1 MLLNQTDAA
10 SASVTEELSDRELL
24 QRFEV
29 ERDEAAFAA
38 VIRRHGPMVLRVGQR
53 VLDRREDAEDVFQ
66 ATFLVLA
73 KKAGTVTWRES
84 IGTWLHE
91 AAQRLAREVR
101 RNRARRQ
108 AREARRETS
117 PEGDALAEVTSRE
130 LLTILDDEMASLPE
144 DLRAPLLLC
153 CLEGMSSDEAANQ
166 LGCSPSTVKRRL
178 RQAREL
184 LQARLARRGVALSVT
199 ALATLLAL
207 GTATA
212 KVPAALVTAT
222 TRAATQFVS
231 GIPLASGLVSTAGLA
246 LTRHLL
252 PIIGIKAKILV
263 GLLVMG
269 GLIGAGATFYGFGK
283 DADAESPAIAAALPE
298 EGRDVREVARVAKPS
313 VLATVETTLRTS
325 GPQIRQYAF
334 DGNPLSCYA
343 SANNP
348 SAADHFTLL
357 FDKPV
362 AVKSVGVQTGYP
374 NDSWIL
380 TAGQLEVSADGVV
393 FEPLAGFKGGL
404 ARGNAGG
411 RKLVAVRVHPEAQT
425 HPLVIRE
432 FTIDSDLPVAVFRQ
446 PVEFAVD
453 VTAAP
458 EMAAWANRTAQT
470 CERAYPMICDEL
482 AAEGFRPPSLIP
494 FVIRRDAS
502 GLVGVSGGRIIASSG
517 YFEANPHDVGA
528 VVYATSH
535 VVQAYRGKSRPG
547 WLVNGIADYI
557 RFFKFEPGAIEPPNP
572 LTARYDGDSR
582 ETAAFLAYLV
592 ATYDSSLVRRLN
604 EALRNGQY
612 TDDIWVSLTKKS
624 LRELGDEWHRS
635 LRR

>member
-1 MLLNQTDAA
+1 MRLQQTDATEQ
-10 SASVTEELSDRELL
+10 SATDELSDRELL
-24 QRFEV
+24 QRFEA

-38 VIRRHGPMVLRVGQR
+38 VIRRHGPMVLRVSQR

-73 KKAGTVTWRES
+73 KKAGSVTWRES

-101 RNRARRQ
+101 RSHARRQ
-108 AREARRETS
+108 AREARRQAQ
-117 PEGDALAEVTSRE
+117 PEADALTEVTSRE

-153 CLEGMSSDEAANQ
+153 CLEGMSGDEAANQ

-184 LQARLARRGVALSVT
+184 LQARLTRRGVALSVT

-212 KVPAALVTAT
+212 KVPVALATST
-222 TRAATQFVS
+222 TRAAAQFAS
-231 GIPLASGLVSTAGLA
+231 GIPLTSGLVSTAGVA

-252 PIIGIKAKILV
+252 SAFWIKVKVLV
-263 GLLVMG
+263 GLVAVG
-269 GLIGAGATFYGFGK
+269 GLIAVGASIGGFMK
-283 DADAESPAIAAALPE
+283 DEPQPVVAEPVPGEVRDA
-298 EGRDVREVARVAKPS
+298 REIARVVGPT
-313 VLATVETTLRTS
+313 VPATVETTLRTA

-348 SAADHFTLL
+348 TAADHFTLL

-362 AVKSVGVQTGYP
+362 AVKSVSVQTGYP

-380 TAGQLEVSADGVV
+380 TAGRLEVSVDGIA
-393 FEPLAGFKGGL
+393 FEPLARFNKGV
-404 ARGNAGG
+404 AQGNAAG
-411 RKLVAVRVHPEAQT
+411 RKLVAVRVRPEAQT

-432 FTIDSDLPVAVFRQ
+432 FTIDSDLPVAVFRH

-453 VTAAP
+453 ATDAP
-458 EMAAWANRTAQT
+458 ELTGWANRTAQT

-502 GLVGVSGGRIIASSG
+502 ALVAVSGVRIVASSG

-535 VVQAYRGKSRPG
+535 VVQGYRGKSRPG

-557 RFFKFEPGAIEPPNP
+557 RFFKFEPGAIEPPDP
-572 LTARYDGDSR
+572 ATARYDGDSR

-592 ATYDSSLVRRLN
+592 AKYDPALVRRLN
-604 EALRNGQY
+604 QALRDGQY
-612 TDDIWVSLTKKS
+612 TDDLWASLTGKS